1 MNPLWCPQ
9 QAGMG
14 SGVLSSAS
22 EGAPTSSGGADAN
35 LAWLRRLHQAGAG
48 GVAGGSAPT
57 STCGEPTAVRA
68 VPDPERPLMIPGNG
82 GSAPTGTQQ
91 FFPAFGGASP
101 FLPVFG
107 GAAAVTT
114 GGGWLDWWPRAAT
127 AALGTNW
134 LNGDHNET
142 PARIEEVAD
151 RVAATH
157 RKHGRAASKPPIP
170 VAPTDV
176 DIELTQDS
184 R

>member
-9 QAGMG
+9 QASTGG
-14 SGVLSSAS
+14 GAPSSAS
-22 EGAPTSSGGADAN
+22 EGAPTSSGGADAD
-35 LAWLRRLHQAGAG
+35 LAWLRRLHQAG
-48 GVAGGSAPT
+48 AGGSAPT

-91 FFPAFGGASP
+91 FFPAFGGAPP

-114 GGGWLDWWPRAAT
+114 GGGWPDWWPRAAT

-134 LNGDHNET
+134 LNGDHDET
-142 PARIEEVAD
+142 PACVEEVAD
-151 RVAATH
+151 RVAATR

-170 VAPTDV
+170 AAPTDV